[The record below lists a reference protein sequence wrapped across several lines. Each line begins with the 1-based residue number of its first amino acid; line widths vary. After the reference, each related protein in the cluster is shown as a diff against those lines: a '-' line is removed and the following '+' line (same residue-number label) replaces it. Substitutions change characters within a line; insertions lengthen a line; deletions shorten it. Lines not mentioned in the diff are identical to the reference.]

1 MAQLNSILP
10 AKSAFYGRY
19 AQVSNGKT
27 FDGSQIYQMMDDIKS
42 SGAILQASIM
52 PYGTWYGLTESD
64 NRNAVA
70 IAKVCRDIYEN
81 HGVEVWLRFAHESEC
96 AIYHHPSSCLPIAY
110 HPSSVIHPLSPNSIL
125 LIIITRPLSPVL
137 YPSSSIIHPLS
148 PILHHPSSITHPPH
162 PSSNTHPLSPHP
174 LSPHPLYNPY
184 LRYGTV

>member
-1 MAQLNSILP
+1 MKCDFPFFKDDGSGGGQKDTMAQLNSILP

-27 FDGSQIYQMMDDIKS
+27 FDGSQIYHMMDDIKS

-81 HGVEVWLRFAHESEC
+81 HGVEVWLRFAHESEFVFRF
-96 AIYHHPSSCLPIAY
+96 IIT
-110 HPSSVIHPLSPNSIL
+110 
-125 LIIITRPLSPVL
+125 III
-137 YPSSSIIHPLS
+137 
-148 PILHHPSSITHPPH
+148 ITHPPPH
-162 PSSNTHPLSPHP
+162 PSLANIIC
-174 LSPHPLYNPY
+174 
-184 LRYGTV
+184 